1 MIKILNK
8 LSLKQRAVLE
18 TAMITIGIPVLV
30 ALVFVVGEK
39 IIFAIIA
46 LVALFALGGVVYAIY
61 CRRLDLLEIQQ
72 MDKAKQKDILRRIK
86 EES

>member
-1 MIKILNK
+1 
-8 LSLKQRAVLE
+8 
-18 TAMITIGIPVLV
+18 MITIGIPVLV

>member
-8 LSLKQRAVLE
+8 LSLKQRAALE